1 VISAEDRR
9 ALAAELSALTARYG
23 LVPVVDALGAIC
35 AERAQRI
42 GTSLRAQRDAV
53 GGGIAGLMQ
62 GIRAYI
68 AGGAGDRG

>member
-1 VISAEDRR
+1 MIAPEDRN
-9 ALAAELSALTARYG
+9 ALTAELEGLIRRYG
-23 LVPVVDALGAIC
+23 LVPIVDALGALC

-53 GGGIAGLMQ
+53 GGGLAGLVQ

-68 AGGAGDRG
+68 ARGSGDRG

>member
-1 VISAEDRR
+1 
-9 ALAAELSALTARYG
+9 
-23 LVPVVDALGAIC
+23 VPIVDALGALC

-53 GGGIAGLMQ
+53 GGGLAGLVQ

-68 AGGAGDRG
+68 ARGPGDRG